1 MHEWDGLIFC
11 NHVFAFTHQQ
21 NQDLSWTTWYFFWKG
36 KLIFANFGSEEDYK
50 ALHDAGVDTNG
61 TIALV
66 KYGGGVGRGGKA
78 SIGAKYG
85 IVGALVY
92 SDPESYVADQEVGKS
107 ISKYIVNIVHL

>member
-1 MHEWDGLIFC
+1 M
-11 NHVFAFTHQQ
+11 
-21 NQDLSWTTWYFFWKG
+21 
-36 KLIFANFGSEEDYK
+36 
-50 ALHDAGVDTNG
+50 
-61 TIALV
+61 
-66 KYGGGVGRGGKA
+66 GRGGKA